1 MAVPSPLSW
10 MSYEPVCAF
19 CMRDGLTSCH
29 SIREMSAEY
38 SYARMYSSCTTPA
51 SMTKRTW
58 LAYPSSYSS
67 TTSTDR
73 AADTHSGYR
82 GKSQM
87 TSAIC
92 AGAAPITIDWVEVS
106 AMLRRLPRVCH
117 CPSGRLGSAHCADSR
132 PRRQTRPAAP
142 PCRPRPDED
151 ATNRYVF
158 LVPRI
163 AFVDARATAVRPA
176 HMGQRGATFTGQS
189 QRRRTGVG
197 V

>member
-73 AADTHSGYR
+73 AAETHSGYR

-87 TSAIC
+87 TSAIR
-92 AGAAPITIDWVEVS
+92 AGAAPITIDCMEVS
-106 AMLRRLPRVCH
+106 AMLRRLPRGRH
-117 CPSGRLGSAHCADSR
+117 RRTGRL
-132 PRRQTRPAAP
+132 AAAR
-142 PCRPRPDED
+142 CVDAVPRPESRAV
-151 ATNRYVF
+151 ATMLRPQPDGGARSRYVF
-158 LVPRI
+158 LV
-163 AFVDARATAVRPA
+163 RAWRSSMRGP
-176 HMGQRGATFTGQS
+176 RGAT
-189 QRRRTGVG
+189 RRGELEETTPRTVARTDQG
-197 V
+197 